1 MEAEGEQWEAT
12 ILAEPASPGK
22 FRPVLVVTRRQGA
35 EVSDVAIPL
44 DGEYDSRLA
53 AEEAGKDAL
62 AAMVQGG

>member
-1 MEAEGEQWEAT
+1 MDEESWSAAV
-12 ILAEPASPGK
+12 LAEPVAGGK

-44 DGEYDSRLA
+44 DGEYSSRMA

-62 AAMVQGG
+62 AAMTRAT

>member
-1 MEAEGEQWEAT
+1 MDEDGWSAAV
-12 ILAEPASPGK
+12 LAEPIGAGK
-22 FRPVLVVTRRQGA
+22 FRPVLVVTRRRGD

-62 AAMVQGG
+62 AAMARGQ

>member
-1 MEAEGEQWEAT
+1 MPEEWSAAV
-12 ILAEPASPGK
+12 LAEPTPSGH
-22 FRPVLVVTRRQGA
+22 FRPVLVVTRRRGD

-62 AAMVQGG
+62 AAMVLGGDA